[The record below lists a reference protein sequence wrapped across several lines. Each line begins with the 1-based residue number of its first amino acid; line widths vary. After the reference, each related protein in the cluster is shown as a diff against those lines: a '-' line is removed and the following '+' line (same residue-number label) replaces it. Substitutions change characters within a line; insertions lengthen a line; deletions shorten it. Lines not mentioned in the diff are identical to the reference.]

1 MAAGAGGVQE
11 SSAGTGSPGRSGM
24 RALRLLA
31 FGVLSAGLLWAIATH
46 SLVAALVE
54 IAPSR
59 ALSIRADDP
68 AALMALADRALAQER
83 ERRSSGASSPLL
95 SAPASDIEVAL
106 RRERHDQIRGW
117 AVTVLAQEPANAR
130 ALAILG
136 ELAHQAGADDAART
150 FFTASARRSLR
161 EAVALG
167 WLIDDA
173 VKRQD
178 WLSAVRYV
186 DAMMLYHSQA
196 RTPLLPLLA
205 HLAQTPE
212 SASAV
217 RDAIVA
223 SSELRRDFIPRLPS
237 AVADV
242 RVPLEFLLALKETSK
257 PPTAAELRHYLTFLL
272 DRKYY
277 DLAYYAWLQFLTP
290 EQLASVGPLFNGSFE
305 SPLMGLP
312 FDWML
317 ARDKRADV
325 AIERRSDRPSEHAL
339 VIRFGRGRAELD
351 YIGQIMRLQ
360 PGQHRVEG
368 MALSDVQGP
377 RGMRW
382 RVRCLGGPATPIAE
396 SAMLGGRI
404 ASWTTFAFDVS
415 VPETGCA
422 AQELR
427 LVLDAR
433 TPSEQL
439 VSGMISFD
447 EMVVRRVP

>member
-1 MAAGAGGVQE
+1 MQE
-11 SSAGTGSPGRSGM
+11 SSAVTRSSGRSER

-31 FGVLSAGLLWAIATH
+31 FGILGAGLLWAIATH
-46 SLVAALVE
+46 SLVAALAE
-54 IAPSR
+54 IDPLR
-59 ALSIRADDP
+59 ALSIRANDP
-68 AALMALADRALAQER
+68 AALMALADRSMELER
-83 ERRSSGASSPLL
+83 ERRSLRASGTPL

-106 RRERHDQIRGW
+106 RHERHDQLRRW
-117 AVTVLAQEPANAR
+117 AGAILAQEPLNAR

-136 ELAHQAGADDAART
+136 DLAREAGADDAART
-150 FFTASARRSLR
+150 FFSASARRSMR
-161 EAVALG
+161 ETVVLG

-178 WLSAVRYV
+178 WLLAVRHI
-186 DAMMLYHSQA
+186 DTMMHYYWQA
-196 RTPLLPLLA
+196 RMSLMPLLA
-205 HLAQTPE
+205 QLVQTPE
-212 SASAV
+212 AASAV
-217 RDAIVA
+217 RDAVA
-223 SSELRRDFIPRLPS
+223 ATSEWRRDFVPRLPN

-242 RVPLEFLLALKETSK
+242 RVPLEFLLSLKETPK
-257 PPTAAELRHYLTFLL
+257 PPTVVELSVYLNFLL
-272 DRKYY
+272 HRKFY

-305 SPLMGLP
+305 ISLSGLP
-312 FDWML
+312 FDWMP
-317 ARDKRADV
+317 ARDKGADV
-325 AIERRSDRPSEHAL
+325 AIERRADRPSEHAL
-339 VIRFGRGRAELD
+339 VIRFGQGRAELD

-360 PGQHRVEG
+360 PGPHRIEG
-368 MALSDVQGP
+368 MAMGDVQGP

-382 RVRCLGGPATPIAE
+382 RVRCLGGSETPIAE

-404 ASWTTFAFDVS
+404 ASWTDFAFDIS
-415 VPETGCA
+415 VPAAGCA

-447 EMVVRRVP
+447 EMTVRRVP